1 MTAATHLDV
10 AVRLERKA
18 GALEDSQ
25 PEMAD
30 LLIRDAMEQRRI
42 AGQPYA
48 DRVACQ
54 DVEIDRGRREGAA

>member
-1 MTAATHLDV
+1 MNATTRLAQ

-54 DVEIDRGRREGAA
+54 DMELDRGRREGVS